1 MSSGVAVIPLAAMFL
16 IPAALAAVAIA
27 AVAVAGAAV
36 VVLMARAAM
45 AGAQALAG
53 GMVRLGEMIDAQVDA
68 YFDAQQAS
76 QLWQLAA
83 TEIARRNA
91 RIATMTKQA
100 KAAGAGPDVPI
111 PPPFDLTGKNLC
123 EIRDWCEQVDVQLAQ
138 AQAQLHN
145 AIVAATASRLAA
157 SLPATNVALV
167 SAAEALANGQLAA
180 EIAEAQLRRRADAS
194 AISATT
200 AASAA
205 ASRQQREAA
214 AIAGQVDLL
223 LAGLSPAIF
232 ADDHARAVEAAA
244 RAVSADPPQAGRL
257 QLEDLKVIIS
267 EANKRA
273 EDAEKAAHLLQG
285 LGFDPLPGDLNAE
298 DFAVISRLE
307 RVAAGESELEAE
319 LIADAQRVLHKVEA
333 GGLEM
338 FLRQQVTQILT
349 ETGWEVEE
357 STGSQ
362 DVMLTRSDWPEHH
375 LQVLLDGSQLRY
387 VTWRDY
393 EVAGDQAARLDH
405 EACEQSAASLKGLVK
420 ALNSRGAGV
429 AAIEQH
435 ANPPVR
441 YLADRPTNK
450 RHDHQERPRP
460 QQRTLKA
467 PSTQE

>member
-1 MSSGVAVIPLAAMFL
+1 MSSGVAIIPLAAMFL
-16 IPAALAAVAIA
+16 IPAALAAIAIA
-27 AVAVAGAAV
+27 AVAVVAGAV

-53 GMVRLGEMIDAQVDA
+53 GVVRLGEMMDAQADA

-91 RIATMTKQA
+91 RIATLTKQA

-123 EIRDWCEQVDVQLAQ
+123 EIRDWCEQVDEQLTQ

-145 AIVAATASRLAA
+145 AIVAATTKRLAA
-157 SLPATNVALV
+157 SLPATNVQLV
-167 SAAEALANGQLAA
+167 SAADALAKGQLAA
-180 EIAEAQLRRRADAS
+180 DIAEAQLRRPADAFATS
-194 AISATT
+194 AT

-205 ASRQQREAA
+205 ARQQREVA
-214 AIAGQVDLL
+214 AIASQVDLL
-223 LAGLSPAIF
+223 LAGLSAAIF
-232 ADDHARAVEAAA
+232 ADDHARAVAAA
-244 RAVSADPPQAGRL
+244 AKAVSADPPQAGRL

-273 EDAEKAAHLLQG
+273 EDAQKAAHLLQG
-285 LGFDPLPGDLNAE
+285 LGFDPLPGDLNEE

-307 RVAAGESELEAE
+307 RVAAGDSELDGE
-319 LIADAQRVLHKVEA
+319 LTAYAQRVLRKVEA

-338 FLRQQVTQILT
+338 FLREQVTQILT
-349 ETGWEVEE
+349 ETGWAVEDAA
-357 STGSQ
+357 GGQ
-362 DVMLTRSDWPEHH
+362 GVMLTRSDWPEHH
-375 LQVLLDGSQLRY
+375 LQVLIDGSQLRY
-387 VTWRDY
+387 ETWRDY

-405 EACEQSAASLKGLVK
+405 EACEKSAASIKGLVK

-429 AAIEQH
+429 AAIDQH

-441 YLADRPTNK
+441 YLSDRPTNA
-450 RHDHQERPRP
+450 RHDQQQQQP
-460 QQRTLKA
+460 QQRTLNR
-467 PSTQE
+467 PSPQE